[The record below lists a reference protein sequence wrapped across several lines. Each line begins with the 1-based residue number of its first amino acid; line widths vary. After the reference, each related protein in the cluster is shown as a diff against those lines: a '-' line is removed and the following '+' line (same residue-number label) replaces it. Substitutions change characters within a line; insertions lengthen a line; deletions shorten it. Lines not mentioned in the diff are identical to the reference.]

1 MGERR
6 TKLVTITDEGRDKGK
21 KFFITEM
28 PASQGESWAFR
39 VLLALTNNNV
49 QVPGAETGF
58 AGIAELGVKG
68 MIRGLTG
75 LPWFVAEPLLKEM
88 FECVQACPNPKDP
101 SFVRKLEPAESGD
114 YDIEEI
120 WTRITLRKE
129 IFQLHVDFS
138 SAAIQSLFGKAKEA
152 AGKQSSTGTGSRK

>member
-6 TKLVTITDEGRDKGK
+6 TKLVTVTDEGRDKGK
-21 KFFITEM
+21 RFLITEM

-49 QVPGAETGF
+49 QVPGAETGMS
-58 AGIAELGVKG
+58 GLAELGIKG
-68 MIRGLTG
+68 MIRGLSG
-75 LPWFVAEPLLKEM
+75 LPWFVAEPLLQEM
-88 FECVQACPNPKDP
+88 FQCIQACPDPKNP
-101 SFVRKLEPAESGD
+101 SFVRALEPAESGD

-120 WTRITLRKE
+120 WTRVMLRKE

-152 AGKQSSTGTGSRK
+152 AGKHSNTGTGSRK